1 MIFLAILSCHN
12 RTFDSQSLSMIM
24 KKMSV
29 SVMIQYAQLLIYLK
43 EDQIETFI
51 FLYFLTARQDVEFT
65 TFCHFA
71 ISSNVASES

>member
-1 MIFLAILSCHN
+1 
-12 RTFDSQSLSMIM
+12 
-24 KKMSV
+24 
-29 SVMIQYAQLLIYLK
+29 MIQYAQLLIYLK

-65 TFCHFA
+65 TFSHFA

>member
-1 MIFLAILSCHN
+1 MIKN
-12 RTFDSQSLSMIM
+12 
-24 KKMSV
+24 
-29 SVMIQYAQLLIYLK
+29 AQLLIYLK

>member
-1 MIFLAILSCHN
+1 
-12 RTFDSQSLSMIM
+12 
-24 KKMSV
+24 
-29 SVMIQYAQLLIYLK
+29 MIQYAQLLIYRK
-43 EDQIETFI
+43 EFDQIETFI